1 MINIGLLGLGT
12 VGSGVVEILNKR
24 KEELKGIMG
33 SELKLKK
40 VLVKDIDKERD
51 VSLEENIITLEFE
64 EILKDP
70 DIKIIIEAT
79 SDLEE
84 SYEYIKKSLNKG
96 KHVVTAN
103 KAIVSKHFE
112 ELTTIANKKNCAFL
126 YEASVGGGIP
136 LLKPLKE
143 VIATNEITKIQG
155 ILNGTCNYILTR
167 MFDEGL
173 DYKEALKIAQELG
186 YAEADPTADVEGYDT
201 LRKLR
206 ILGTIGLKGKI
217 SEEDILVRGIKNIT
231 SFDVEQINNLGST
244 VKLIAEIR
252 ATGDNFTA
260 MVQPTIIKKDSY
272 FANVNMA
279 FNSVSFVGN
288 NVGELKFY
296 GSGAGKFPTANAVLS
311 DVLDIVKSSYR
322 KGSPLGKR
330 KLKNINEKIK
340 EKYYL
345 RISSEDKE
353 KLAALRKIADK
364 VLSTTD
370 NIAIITKEV
379 YIQDVLDLMKS
390 LEIDDDKYFIGRILK

>member
-279 FNSVSFVGN
+279 FNSISFVGN